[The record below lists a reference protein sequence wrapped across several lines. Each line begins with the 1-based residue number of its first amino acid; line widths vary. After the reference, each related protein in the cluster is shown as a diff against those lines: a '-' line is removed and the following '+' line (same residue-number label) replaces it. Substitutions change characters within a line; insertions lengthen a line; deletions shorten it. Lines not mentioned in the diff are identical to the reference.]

1 MVFLHLTHT
10 HLDLLERCPRR
21 FQYTYLDQ
29 LTAPVDPAVL
39 ARQDWGKRFHLV
51 LQQYQLGLPL
61 QTLLDQQ
68 PDLKAAVEGLLT
80 AAPQLFPSPGSDPV
94 GVLSEH
100 QRTWFEQGYGFTVV
114 YDLLRVTSTQAE
126 IIDWK
131 TYQHPPGLGQ
141 LRRHWQT
148 RLYCYGLVATSDW
161 LPEQITMTYW
171 FVPPDSATGDV
182 QPRYLTIPYGRAE
195 HQRTQRDLHRLCH
208 RLATLQT
215 QAGNFPQVA
224 PATGECQRCP
234 FTLRCQRQVQE
245 EAWSLPAI
253 ADIPEMPLATDPA

>member
-1 MVFLHLTHT
+1 MALLHLTHT
-10 HLDLLERCPRR
+10 HLDLLDRCPRR
-21 FQYTYLDQ
+21 LQYTYLDQ
-29 LTAPVDPAVL
+29 LTAPVDSTVL
-39 ARQDWGKRFHLV
+39 ERQEWGKRFHLV

-80 AAPQLFPSPGSDPV
+80 AAPHLFPSPGSDPV

-114 YDLLRVTSTQAE
+114 YDLLRLTPTQAE

-131 TYQHPPGLGQ
+131 TYQHPPSLGQ

-161 LPEQITMTYW
+161 LPEQITITYW
-171 FVPPDSATGDV
+171 FIPPDPAATGAR
-182 QPRYLTIPYGRAE
+182 PRCLRIPYNQVE
-195 HQRTQRDLHRLCH
+195 HQRTQGELQRLCQ
-208 RLATLQT
+208 RLATLQA
-215 QAGNFPQVA
+215 QGGDFSQVA
-224 PATGECQRCP
+224 PEAGECQRCP
-234 FTLRCQRQVQE
+234 FALRCQRQAQE
-245 EAWSLPAI
+245 QAWPLPAI
-253 ADIPEMPLATDPA
+253 ADIPEVALAPEPA